1 MAPPLIKSLTEANNP
16 VVALQRL
23 HTLFSEVTEDLRH
36 RVVSNSSRDLDD
48 PVLYHGETL
57 SLMLRRYQKLDKDLF
72 NRKKNKF
79 DISKIP
85 DVYDCVKYDAIHNQS
100 VLALK
105 SLPELYD
112 QAKILADFV
121 VPQEYGMTAME
132 KRNVGI
138 RICSN
143 LTRKIM
149 NDLITASG
157 RGRGDDFAEQL
168 YRYYFFFFFLKR
180 EKLKNK
186 NRLDPRYTQ
195 ALKIKSPGRN
205 VRTRLYFTSESHIH
219 SLLNILKY
227 GGDNRPPLLDLTQ
240 VENASELDYLT
251 TIVFRMYERSDV
263 GPEDINRFQVSMS
276 FSPGSADHPLVE
288 IASRIPLWSFEEYV
302 RAALDNSEPQSRRNS
317 FSGSGTPSGPGSS
330 ANDLYSPI
338 NVLSPQGSHRN
349 LTMTFSPTNVRGFS

>member
-168 YRYYFFFFFLKR
+168 YRYYFFLKG
-180 EKLKNK
+180 KN
-186 NRLDPRYTQ
+186 
-195 ALKIKSPGRN
+195 
-205 VRTRLYFTSESHIH
+205 
-219 SLLNILKY
+219 
-227 GGDNRPPLLDLTQ
+227 
-240 VENASELDYLT
+240 
-251 TIVFRMYERSDV
+251 
-263 GPEDINRFQVSMS
+263 
-276 FSPGSADHPLVE
+276 
-288 IASRIPLWSFEEYV
+288 
-302 RAALDNSEPQSRRNS
+302 
-317 FSGSGTPSGPGSS
+317 
-330 ANDLYSPI
+330 
-338 NVLSPQGSHRN
+338 
-349 LTMTFSPTNVRGFS
+349 